1 MALAGR
7 YVCFSGFCDDD
18 ENEDDNDDTS
28 ARTTKEGK
36 EGGAKAWSL
45 QAMRM
50 LCESLG
56 AVVQAHITRRT
67 SVLVARQ
74 GLTRKRLVAEQ
85 HGIPVVSPQWLESH
99 GRLSF
104 ADAKVP
110 SLFGYT
116 FCSTQMTAE
125 EEKALSTIIEQ
136 NGGIFDRTLTACT
149 SMLFVPPGWMKRW
162 RQQQQ
167 QRMCGR
173 PSTGPHGDGP
183 PPVLPEKIR
192 FAWATEIPV
201 VEYPRF
207 LAMAALSSSSNGVNV
222 KCDNVAARADFDT
235 IARLCALPI
244 SVAGGLVP
252 HTQRD
257 DGRTEGGAAKAIEE
271 VKEELV
277 KGHSDFSHL
286 EKRPREM
293 DAMNAPYDGDG
304 GPRSKRVRIM
314 QGNDESTIRV
324 PDALQGDD
332 HHEEGKILENEE
344 HSIQTNDE
352 GTVLGPSHVQK
363 DDSLDLISG
372 DAAVL
377 VPPSCHRSCT
387 VRSSSVKASRS
398 EDVFFSDTLFTR
410 SRPFVQVTLLG
421 CTARESVDCIHM
433 IVHCRFMRTPVVT
446 PWTDVVVVGSAFVQE
461 DFGDVSSVNDKK
473 GPPRPL
479 LQHLHQERGQLL
491 ARLRDHLILNY
502 GIPIERVVGVEWL
515 HSCYQ
520 RMMFQHTPGAM
531 ENSHIPFFPASLP
544 LHEMPPTEKYHLR
557 IPSTVSHFEAP
568 LPPPDGQQANEP
580 TAPPSSRLRKRK
592 ALHALQQH
600 SRSAFSF
607 TSNAKGVPEAVNTV
621 QQQYEAELRL
631 ADHRVKNLLA
641 LLDNAAENIERG
653 STPLISCLFCFV
665 EKEFSRIEL
674 AVVRALIK
682 HGKGAWLKKNK
693 DDWVRLLTQIGTNA
707 ASEQNQLVE
716 TELIGF
722 VRRYSVLR
730 KRLYLMQ
737 TEDGEAEEAPLRVSM
752 AVDGR
757 QGRKQSSSDVTTH
770 HPIVALYVVPHGDQR
785 PAECLLKSEVR
796 RGTMPQR
803 HPLRYLPAVTQDYIL
818 CCLAAGHMLHPESCF
833 LFSSPMPTEAE
844 RLARRRRRSESGKP
858 LSVSPWL
865 GPRRHEKAPLTGIS
879 IFFLCAMKDEVSAA
893 AAALRRV
900 MVSCLTAAVCE
911 LGGHST
917 AVLLPETVT
926 HVVVIDI
933 ASILESELVP
943 DATVYGSSPWFK
955 TEETEEREREE
966 LLLRGSVWPHAL
978 QDQLP
983 EDLVE
988 HVVKGRIS
996 LVGVEWLHASVAWGV
1011 FLDETSFTLTVVQ
1024 QQEEEEKMS
1033 QRQQYG
1039 GKSVVAGSAA
1049 TPPLSPSRRAASADI
1064 TLLPF
1069 ESSTRTN
1076 AITGMVLSPQAG
1088 AGYQFDFSTPTATPV
1103 RLRPQKD
1110 LLSECN
1116 TSVPR
1121 QSCPRSTLRT
1131 PRRQRVSVPRTIS
1144 PAVVLVGEAMHTEER
1159 SPSEEADTEER
1170 CVAATP
1176 PHRLEFPTVE
1186 KHACTPIRGTTT
1198 LGTEDD
1204 VNSNGSNDD
1213 DVVAVAVSRMR
1224 PGYLHG
1230 DGKNVPL
1237 AVAMPQQWDPEGSS
1251 NSCAGP
1257 QHSTTPPPV
1266 LALNDSGDSLS
1277 SRISLA
1283 SAALRVHIV
1292 HDMPDRERLTA
1303 SCLRLRDAAVNGST
1317 FFNSEGSNSSPNVV
1331 CDVSGN
1337 FQQQHL
1343 PRQKNMAAVFT
1354 HLQLVGPSVRD
1365 ADVLVT
1371 HQLTQRES
1379 VLAAIAAGLWVVTPK
1394 ALQDCELRQCFLPLR
1409 DLSVYEWCP
1418 ELLPPGSPRSSLQL
1432 AQQCRSRRQQ
1442 RQATGARLFDGNW
1455 FVLVFPDTAGGLAR
1469 ARSMRTVLETGG
1481 GVVLWASC
1489 VLGDQDAEPAGIVGD
1504 KLSSQEDAKMPLTR
1518 RSVTPMEE
1526 PTSVSSPAALFEFV
1540 LSRIRGQEEE
1550 FSNGE
1555 LNKRDD
1561 MTKSHSKPAKEL
1573 ILLLDGF
1580 LQKNTTRRWLQEIVK
1595 VFSHAQASF
1604 TEAKKKAFER
1614 RQRKQ
1619 GEDRPQCPP
1628 WEFTRAGNEVK
1639 GSDVRGNGLTMW
1651 PPTRFLPRPALFP
1664 VLGPPLRV
1672 DTRDRE
1678 NNVECGMPFLE
1689 VVRVF
1694 SSDWVTLVIQKRR
1707 KAPLCVVEVPS

>member
-7 YVCFSGFCDDD
+7 YVCFSGFCDDEED
-18 ENEDDNDDTS
+18 EDDNDDTS
-28 ARTTKEGK
+28 TRTTKEGK
-36 EGGAKAWSL
+36 EGGAKTWSL

-56 AVVQAHITRRT
+56 AVVQAHITRLT

-85 HGIPVVSPQWLESH
+85 HGIPVVSPRWLESH

-125 EEKALSTIIEQ
+125 EEKALSTIIEH
-136 NGGIFDRTLTACT
+136 NGGVFDRTLTACT

-167 QRMCGR
+167 QRMRGR

-207 LAMAALSSSSNGVNV
+207 LAMAALSSSNGVNM
-222 KCDNVAARADFDT
+222 KCDSVAARADFDT

-257 DGRTEGGAAKAIEE
+257 DGSTGGGAAKAVEE
-271 VKEELV
+271 VEEDLV

-293 DAMNAPYDGDG
+293 GDMNAPYDGDG
-304 GPRSKRVRIM
+304 GPRSKRVRII
-314 QGNDESTIRV
+314 QGNDESTIQVR
-324 PDALQGDD
+324 DALQNDG
-332 HHEEGKILENEE
+332 HHGERKILENEE
-344 HSIQTNDE
+344 KSIQTKHE
-352 GTVLGPSHVQK
+352 EKALGPSCVRM
-363 DDSLDLISG
+363 DEPLGLISG
-372 DAAVL
+372 DAAVP
-377 VPPSCHRSCT
+377 VPPSCPRRCT
-387 VRSSSVKASRS
+387 VRSSSVEASRS
-398 EDVFFSDTLFTR
+398 DDVFFSDTIFT
-410 SRPFVQVTLLG
+410 SGHPFVQVTLLG
-421 CTARESVDCIHM
+421 CTTRESVDCVHM

-446 PWTDVVVVGSAFVQE
+446 PWTDVVVVGSAFIQE
-461 DFGDVSSVNDKK
+461 NLGDVSAVDEKK

-491 ARLRDHLILNY
+491 ARLRDHLALNY

-520 RMMFQHTPGAM
+520 RMMFQHTPGSM
-531 ENSHIPFFPASLP
+531 ENLHIPFFPASLP
-544 LHEMPPTEKYHLR
+544 LREMPPTEKYHLR

-568 LPPPDGQQANEP
+568 PPPPDGQQANEP
-580 TAPPSSRLRKRK
+580 VAPPSSRLRKRK
-592 ALHALQQH
+592 ALHALQEQ
-600 SRSAFSF
+600 SRSAYNS
-607 TSNAKGVPEAVNTV
+607 TSNAKDVPVAVNTV

-631 ADHRVKNLLA
+631 ADHRVKSLLA
-641 LLDNAAENIERG
+641 LLDNSAETIDGG
-653 STPLISCLFCFV
+653 STPFISSLFCFV
-665 EKEFSRIEL
+665 EKEFSRIDL

-707 ASEQNQLVE
+707 ASDENQLVE

-730 KRLYLMQ
+730 KRLSLMQ
-737 TEDGEAEEAPLRVSM
+737 TEDGEAEEAPLRVSTAM
-752 AVDGR
+752 DGSH
-757 QGRKQSSSDVTTH
+757 GRKQSSSDLITH
-770 HPIVALYVVPHGDQR
+770 HPTFALYVVPHGDQR
-785 PAECLLKSEVR
+785 PAECLLKSEIR

-818 CCLAAGHMLHPESCF
+818 CCLAAGHMLHPGSCF
-833 LFSSPMPTEAE
+833 LFSSPVTTEAE

-900 MVSCLTAAVCE
+900 MVSCLTAAVRE

-917 AVLLPETVT
+917 VVLLPETVT

-933 ASILESELVP
+933 ASVLESELVP
-943 DATVYGSSPWFK
+943 DATVYGYSPWFK
-955 TEETEEREREE
+955 TEEIEEREREE
-966 LLLRGSVWPHAL
+966 LLLRGSEWPHAL

-988 HVVKGRIS
+988 HVLKGRIS

-1011 FLDETSFTLTVVQ
+1011 FLDEASFTLTVAQ
-1024 QQEEEEKMS
+1024 QQQQQQKMS
-1033 QRQQYG
+1033 QQQRYG
-1039 GKSVVAGSAA
+1039 GRSVVAGSAA
-1049 TPPLSPSRRAASADI
+1049 TPPLSPSRRAVSTDI

-1076 AITGMVLSPQAG
+1076 TITGMALSPQAG

-1110 LLSECN
+1110 LLNESN
-1116 TSVPR
+1116 ASVPR

-1144 PAVVLVGEAMHTEER
+1144 PAVVLVGESMHTEER
-1159 SPSEEADTEER
+1159 DPSEEADTEER

-1176 PHRLEFPTVE
+1176 PQKLEFPTVE
-1186 KHACTPIRGTTT
+1186 KHACTPIRGTAI

-1204 VNSNGSNDD
+1204 VTSNGSND

-1224 PGYLHG
+1224 PGYPHG
-1230 DGKNVPL
+1230 EGKNVPL
-1237 AVAMPQQWDPEGSS
+1237 AVAMPQQWDPEASS

-1257 QHSTTPPPV
+1257 QNSTTPPPM
-1266 LALNDSGDSLS
+1266 LAPNDLGDSLS
-1277 SRISLA
+1277 SRFSLA

-1292 HDMPDRERLTA
+1292 HDMPDRERLIA
-1303 SCLRLRDAAVNGST
+1303 SCVRLSEAAVNGST
-1317 FFNSEGSNSSPNVV
+1317 FFNSEGSNSSPNGV
-1331 CDVSGN
+1331 CDVPGN
-1337 FQQQHL
+1337 FRQQHL
-1343 PRQKNMAAVFT
+1343 PRQKNTAAVFI

-1394 ALQDCELRQCFLPLR
+1394 ALQDCESRQCFLPLR

-1418 ELLPPGSPRSSLQL
+1418 ELLAPGSPRSSLQL

-1442 RQATGARLFDGNW
+1442 RQATGTRLFDGNW
-1455 FVLVFPDTAGGLAR
+1455 FVIVFPNTAVGLAR

-1481 GVVLWASC
+1481 GVVTWATC
-1489 VLGDQDAEPAGIVGD
+1489 FLADQEAETAGIVGD

-1518 RSVTPMEE
+1518 RSVTPMAE
-1526 PTSVSSPAALFEFV
+1526 PTSVSSPAALLEFV
-1540 LSRIRGQEEE
+1540 LSQIRGQEEE

-1555 LNKRDD
+1555 LDKRDD
-1561 MTKSHSKPAKEL
+1561 MTNSHPKAAKEL

-1580 LQKNTTRRWLQEIVK
+1580 LQGNTARSWLREIVEL
-1595 VFSHAQASF
+1595 FSHAQASF
-1604 TEAKKKAFER
+1604 TEAKKKAFAR

-1619 GEDRPQCPP
+1619 GEHRTQCPA
-1628 WEFTRAGNEVK
+1628 WEFTRARNEVK

-1651 PPTRFLPRPALFP
+1651 PVTRSLPRPALFP

-1672 DTRDRE
+1672 DTRDSE
-1678 NNVECGMPFLE
+1678 NNVDCGMPFVE
-1689 VVRVF
+1689 VVRLF

-1707 KAPLCVVEVPS
+1707 KAPLCVVEVSS